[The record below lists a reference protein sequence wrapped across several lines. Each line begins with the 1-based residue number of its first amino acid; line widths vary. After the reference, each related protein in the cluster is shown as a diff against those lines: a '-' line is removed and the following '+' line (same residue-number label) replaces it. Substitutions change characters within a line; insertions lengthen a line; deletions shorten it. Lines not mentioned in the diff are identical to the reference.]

1 MNLRTLAIAVC
12 FALSATAVQAGSTGP
27 DIDKVNGSIRV
38 DEGQAAGDLETVNG
52 SIRLGNHVR
61 ADDAETVNGEIAVG
75 DDVEVSSLSTVN
87 GGIGIGQRSRVRG
100 EVESVNGSITLEKGA
115 DVGGKVSN
123 VNGRIA
129 TEGARIGGDIE
140 TVAGDIE
147 IGRDSRVDG
156 GILVEKPS
164 GWNWGKSKNPRVV
177 IGPNAVV
184 TGRLEFRRD
193 VDLYISDSARTGTI
207 EGATA
212 KRFSGATPNS

>member
-1 MNLRTLAIAVC
+1 MTMRTLAFALCI
-12 FALSATAVQAGSTGP
+12 ALSAGAHAGSSGE
-27 DIDKVNGSIRV
+27 DIDKVNGSIRIT
-38 DEGQAAGDLETVNG
+38 EGQAAGDLETVNG
-52 SIRLGNHVR
+52 SIHVGDHARL
-61 ADDAETVNGEIAVG
+61 DDAETVNGEINVG
-75 DDVEVSSLSTVN
+75 SDVEASSLSTVN
-87 GGIGIGQRSRVRG
+87 GGIDIGQRSRIRG
-100 EVESVNGSITLEKGA
+100 EVESVNGSITLEAGA

-123 VNGRIA
+123 VNGRIQ
-129 TEGARIGGDIE
+129 TEAARIGGSIE

-184 TGRLEFRRD
+184 RGPLVFRRD
-193 VDLYISDSARTGTI
+193 VDLFVSDSAKTGAI

-212 KRFSGATPNS
+212 KRFSGATP